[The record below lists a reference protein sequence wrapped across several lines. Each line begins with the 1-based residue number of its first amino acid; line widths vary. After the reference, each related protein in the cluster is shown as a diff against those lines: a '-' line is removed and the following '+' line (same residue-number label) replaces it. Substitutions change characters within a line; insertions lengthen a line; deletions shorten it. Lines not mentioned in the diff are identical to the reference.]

1 MSLQTRGLLSVH
13 HKVQAQGEMVNFAVP
28 GEGNTVIPANPKA
41 ESYLA
46 VLKRL
51 IEMSTSDLA
60 RLLLFVSVAFWR
72 RGCLLPS
79 T

>member
-1 MSLQTRGLLSVH
+1 MSLQTQGLLSIH
-13 HKVQAQGEMVNFAVP
+13 HIKKVQAQGEMVNFAVP

-51 IEMSTSDLA
+51 IEMNTSDSA

-72 RGCLLPS
+72 RS
-79 T
+79 

>member
-1 MSLQTRGLLSVH
+1 
-13 HKVQAQGEMVNFAVP
+13 MVNFAVP

-51 IEMSTSDLA
+51 IEMNASDLA

-72 RGCLLPS
+72 WS
-79 T
+79 